1 MPAGSK
7 LRQSPG
13 ARRQPRR
20 RVDPQAAGALSSAV
34 MKRQNRI
41 AVLAVALL
49 LLAAAA
55 FPQAREVTGYRKVD
69 LDNGLELFILENH
82 VVPLARIEITFR
94 CGSIAQ
100 TADTAGLFHLYEHML
115 FKGNRVYR
123 SQSEFQVALKELGVA
138 SWNGSTSPEAVTY
151 YITVPSD
158 RVEKGIEFW
167 ANAVCYPLLEAS
179 ELETEKDVV
188 ANEVRGSIAD
198 PALVFESAVDKALY
212 WKYPWRRDVVGS
224 EKSIRAAT
232 VQVMRDIRDTW
243 YVPNN
248 TALFVGG
255 DVDPAAVLAAVK
267 KHFGDWRKRGDPWAS
282 PPPAHPAT
290 PKDAL
295 LVYPDEQMYQGV
307 AFVEI
312 LFRGPDVLADPGAT
326 YAADVWGKFLEDPN
340 GRFKASIWSKVPD
353 LYKKE
358 YLWAS
363 YSTQRDGGYIT
374 FSTYLLVSSQKST
387 FERLADLKK
396 AIAEEIA
403 AMTSDQSYFSPK
415 DYEILKSKLADERIY
430 QRETV
435 DGFVSDLSFWWASA
449 STAYY
454 DGYVENLKRAGFP
467 QLRRFLSDYVASRTS
482 VLAARMNP
490 KDFAREQPGAEKAG
504 FSVITRD
511 NAFWWAGK

>member
-1 MPAGSK
+1 
-7 LRQSPG
+7 
-13 ARRQPRR
+13 
-20 RVDPQAAGALSSAV
+20 
-34 MKRQNRI
+34 MKRQMT
-41 AVLAVALL
+41 AAFL
-49 LLAAAA
+49 LLASLALAGVA
-55 FPQAREVTGYRKVD
+55 SAQAREVTDYRKVD

-115 FKGNRVYR
+115 FKGNRVYP
-123 SQSEFQVALKELGVA
+123 SQTEFQAAMKELGVA

-158 RVEKGIEFW
+158 RVDKGIEFW
-167 ANAVCYPLLEAS
+167 ANAVRYPLLEPA

-188 ANEVRGSIAD
+188 ANEVRGSLAD
-198 PALVFESAVDKALY
+198 PALVFESAVDKALF
-212 WKYPWRRDVVGS
+212 WKYPWRKDVVGS

-232 VQVMRDIRDTW
+232 AQVMRNIRDTW

-255 DVDPAAVLAAVK
+255 DVDPAEVVAAVK
-267 KHFGDWRKRGDPWAS
+267 KHFGDWQKRGDPWAS
-282 PPPAHPAT
+282 PPPPHPAAA
-290 PKDAL
+290 KDAL

-307 AFVEI
+307 TFVEM

-340 GRFKASIWSKVPD
+340 GRFKSRIWSKVPG

-363 YSTQRDGGYIT
+363 YATQRDGGYIA
-374 FSTYLLVSSQKST
+374 FSTYMLASPQKST
-387 FERLADLKK
+387 IERLLDLKK

-403 AMTSDQSYFSPK
+403 AMASDRSYFSAK
-415 DYEILKSKLADERIY
+415 DYEILKAKLADERIY

-454 DGYVENLKRAGFP
+454 DGYAANLKKVGFP
-467 QLRRFLSDYVASRTS
+467 QIAGFLSSHVISRAS

-490 KDFAREQPGAEKAG
+490 EDFARERGGAEKAG
-504 FSVITRD
+504 FTVIGKD
-511 NAFWWAGK
+511 NAFWWTGR

>member
-1 MPAGSK
+1 M
-7 LRQSPG
+7 
-13 ARRQPRR
+13 
-20 RVDPQAAGALSSAV
+20 
-34 MKRQNRI
+34 RQNRI
-41 AVLAVALL
+41 AALALL

-100 TADTAGLFHLYEHML
+100 AADTAGLFHLYEHML
-115 FKGNRVYR
+115 FKGNWVYR
-123 SQSEFQVALKELGVA
+123 SQSEFQAAPKELGAA
-138 SWNGSTSPEAVTY
+138 SWNGSTSPEAVTC

-167 ANAVCYPLLEAS
+167 ANAVRYPLLEPS
-179 ELETEKDVV
+179 ELETEKDVA
-188 ANEVRGSIAD
+188 ANEVRGSLAD
-198 PALVFESAVDKALY
+198 PSAVFESGMDRALY
-212 WKYPWRRDVVGS
+212 WKYLWRRDLVGS
-224 EKSIRAAT
+224 EKS
-232 VQVMRDIRDTW
+232 IRDTW

-255 DVDPAAVLAAVK
+255 DVDPAAVQAAVK
-267 KHFGDWRKRGDPWAS
+267 KHFGDWQKRRDPWAS
-282 PPPAHPAT
+282 PPPPHPAAQ
-290 PKDAL
+290 KDAL

-326 YAADVWGKFLEDPN
+326 YAADVCGKFLEDPN
-340 GRFKASIWSKVPD
+340 GRFKARIWSKVPD

-363 YSTQRDGGYIT
+363 DSTQRDGGYIS
-374 FSTYLLVSSQKST
+374 FSTDMLVSSQKST

-396 AIAEEIA
+396 ALAEEVA
-403 AMTSDQSYFSPK
+403 AMTSDQACFSPK
-415 DYEILKSKLADERIY
+415 DYEILKQKLADERIY

-449 STAYY
+449 STAYD

-467 QLRRFLSDYVASRTS
+467 QLKKFLSDYVVSRSS

-490 KDFAREQPGAEKAG
+490 KDFAREQSGAEKAG

>member
-1 MPAGSK
+1 
-7 LRQSPG
+7 
-13 ARRQPRR
+13 
-20 RVDPQAAGALSSAV
+20 
-34 MKRQNRI
+34 
-41 AVLAVALL
+41 
-49 LLAAAA
+49 
-55 FPQAREVTGYRKVD
+55 
-69 LDNGLELFILENH
+69 
-82 VVPLARIEITFR
+82 
-94 CGSIAQ
+94 
-100 TADTAGLFHLYEHML
+100 
-115 FKGNRVYR
+115 
-123 SQSEFQVALKELGVA
+123 
-138 SWNGSTSPEAVTY
+138 
-151 YITVPSD
+151 
-158 RVEKGIEFW
+158 
-167 ANAVCYPLLEAS
+167 
-179 ELETEKDVV
+179 
-188 ANEVRGSIAD
+188 
-198 PALVFESAVDKALY
+198 
-212 WKYPWRRDVVGS
+212 
-224 EKSIRAAT
+224 
-232 VQVMRDIRDTW
+232 
-243 YVPNN
+243 
-248 TALFVGG
+248 
-255 DVDPAAVLAAVK
+255 
-267 KHFGDWRKRGDPWAS
+267 
-282 PPPAHPAT
+282 
-290 PKDAL
+290 
-295 LVYPDEQMYQGV
+295 MYQGV

-340 GRFKASIWSKVPD
+340 GRFKARIWSKIPD

-363 YSTQRDGGYIT
+363 YSTQRDGGYIS

-396 AIAEEIA
+396 AIAEEVA
-403 AMTSDQSYFSPK
+403 AMASDQSYFSPK

-490 KDFAREQPGAEKAG
+490 KDFTREQAGAEKAG

>member
-1 MPAGSK
+1 M
-7 LRQSPG
+7 
-13 ARRQPRR
+13 
-20 RVDPQAAGALSSAV
+20 
-34 MKRQNRI
+34 RQNRI
-41 AVLAVALL
+41 AALALL

-100 TADTAGLFHLYEHML
+100 TADTAGLFHLYEHMQ
-115 FKGNRVYR
+115 FKCNRVYR
-123 SQSEFQVALKELGVA
+123 SQSEFQAALKELGVA
-138 SWNGSTSPEAVTY
+138 SWNGSTSPEAVTC

-167 ANAVCYPLLEAS
+167 ANAVRYPLLEPS
-179 ELETEKDVV
+179 ELETEKDVA
-188 ANEVRGSIAD
+188 ANEVRGSLAD
-198 PALVFESAVDKALY
+198 PSAVFESGMDRALY
-212 WKYPWRRDVVGS
+212 WKYLWRRDLVGS
-224 EKSIRAAT
+224 EKS
-232 VQVMRDIRDTW
+232 IRDTW

-255 DVDPAAVLAAVK
+255 DVDPAAVQAAVK
-267 KHFGDWRKRGDPWAS
+267 KHFGDWQKRRDPWAS
-282 PPPAHPAT
+282 PPPLHPAAQ
-290 PKDAL
+290 KDAL
-295 LVYPDEQMYQGV
+295 LVHPDEQMYQGV

-326 YAADVWGKFLEDPN
+326 YAADVCGKFLEDPN
-340 GRFKASIWSKVPD
+340 GRFKARIWSKVPD

-358 YLWAS
+358 HLWAS
-363 YSTQRDGGYIT
+363 DSTQRDGGYIS
-374 FSTYLLVSSQKST
+374 FSTDMLVSSQKST

-396 AIAEEIA
+396 ALAEEVA

-415 DYEILKSKLADERIY
+415 EYDVLKQKPADERTY

-449 STAYY
+449 STAYD

-467 QLRRFLSDYVASRTS
+467 QLKKFLSDYVVSRSS

-490 KDFAREQPGAEKAG
+490 KDFAREQSGAEKAG